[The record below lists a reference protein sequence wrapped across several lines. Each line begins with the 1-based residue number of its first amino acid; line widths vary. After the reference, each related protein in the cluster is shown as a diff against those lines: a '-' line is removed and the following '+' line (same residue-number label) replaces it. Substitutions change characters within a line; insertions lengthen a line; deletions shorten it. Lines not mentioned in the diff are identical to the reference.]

1 MSRQRSVNRQILV
14 LAAIL
19 SRAAGCVTQPADPLI
34 SRRRAYERLLS
45 FIEPASLAARGAPI
59 GSGAMESA
67 CRQFQNRLQRRG
79 QFWSRRGLRHLLAV
93 DVAIKNGSLA
103 HLWN

>member
-1 MSRQRSVNRQILV
+1 MEGAVKYFRPHRDHLQ
-14 LAAIL
+14 
-19 SRAAGCVTQPADPLI
+19 
-34 SRRRAYERLLS
+34 Y
-45 FIEPASLAARGAPI
+45 ASLAARGAPI

-67 CRQFQNRLQRRG
+67 CRRLRNRLQQRG

-103 HLWN
+103 HLWS